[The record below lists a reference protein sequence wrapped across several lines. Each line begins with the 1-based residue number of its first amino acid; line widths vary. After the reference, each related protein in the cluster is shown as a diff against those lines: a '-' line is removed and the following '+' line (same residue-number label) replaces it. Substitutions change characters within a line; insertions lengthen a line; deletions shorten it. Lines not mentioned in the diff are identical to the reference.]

1 MSKTDAASAR
11 AVGLR
16 SNVPFGVVVAMSC
29 AAFFMVMLDATIVTL
44 ALPRMRSG
52 LGLTVNEQ
60 QWVLSGYLITLGGF
74 LLLAARVGDVLGRK
88 RAFLFGTVV
97 FTAASLAGGLA
108 ADPPMLLVARIVQG
122 IGAAVL
128 TPTSLSL
135 ITASE
140 ADDDHR
146 RRALAIWSITA
157 AAAGTFGLI
166 LGGVLTAEL
175 NWRWVLFI
183 NVPIGAALLAAAVSC
198 LPADPPSAGR
208 GQLDLPGA
216 LSSTLGIG
224 VLTYA
229 LSQASSAGWGSL
241 RVVIALVGAALLIAW
256 FVRVEATCSRPL
268 IPRSLFRL
276 RSLAVGNLVMLLMGV
291 TMNSAFFFISL
302 YLQQVIGYSPLRSG
316 MAMVPVTVVLVMGG
330 IASRQLV
337 PVAGPRLLLITGGL
351 ITGTGGVRP
360 EDSGAASGLLNTS
373 RQLGGAIGLAV
384 LTTVAATATSH
395 TAHSSY
401 RAAVV
406 HGYHIAFLV
415 NAGVIVAAVLAA
427 LALPASVPATPQTGA
442 QIIQR
447 PANPAS

>member
-1 MSKTDAASAR
+1 
-11 AVGLR
+11 
-16 SNVPFGVVVAMSC
+16 
-29 AAFFMVMLDATIVTL
+29 
-44 ALPRMRSG
+44 
-52 LGLTVNEQ
+52 
-60 QWVLSGYLITLGGF
+60 
-74 LLLAARVGDVLGRK
+74 
-88 RAFLFGTVV
+88 
-97 FTAASLAGGLA
+97 
-108 ADPPMLLVARIVQG
+108 
-122 IGAAVL
+122 
-128 TPTSLSL
+128 
-135 ITASE
+135 
-140 ADDDHR
+140 
-146 RRALAIWSITA
+146 
-157 AAAGTFGLI
+157 
-166 LGGVLTAEL
+166 
-175 NWRWVLFI
+175 
-183 NVPIGAALLAAAVSC
+183 
-198 LPADPPSAGR
+198 
-208 GQLDLPGA
+208 
-216 LSSTLGIG
+216 
-224 VLTYA
+224 
-229 LSQASSAGWGSL
+229 
-241 RVVIALVGAALLIAW
+241 
-256 FVRVEATCSRPL
+256 
-268 IPRSLFRL
+268 LFRL

-316 MAMVPVTVVLVMGG
+316 MAMVLVTVVLVMGG
-330 IASRQLV
+330 IVSRRLV